1 MKRSVNVMPAS
12 LTISTPPS
20 TDAAQGAM
28 RSAGLDGIAVR
39 NLLGGAVLHG
49 LDPRALLRDA
59 GIDPA
64 VYGSAEAS
72 IDGRDLFR
80 LVRQIQVAL
89 DDSFFGFFAERFR
102 LALELERT
110 LTYLHCETFGES
122 IRVSIRFTQ
131 ALSDDIGPQLIED
144 PAGLKHVC
152 VYHTIDG
159 VDRDI
164 FVWLR
169 FVWIFQWFSWL
180 IGRPLRL
187 RGVWVRGARPVQ
199 ANGFDRFALFGC
211 PIHYDAPL
219 DALCYDRADLGA
231 PLVHRTLAEYEEYN
245 ASTPDWLATP
255 VGRSTFRARTE
266 HALVELQRAGT
277 WSASIGAVSERLR
290 TNPRRLRRDLAR
302 EGENFQHIRTRLR
315 GELAA
320 AYLLATE
327 LPVTEVGYRVGFSEP
342 GSFSRN
348 FSEWAGVTPSEYRA
362 RYKSDGA
369 RVTAATVLLS
379 DRTAD

>member
-1 MKRSVNVMPAS
+1 MVDVIDMPDLASKQTVPKRP
-12 LTISTPPS
+12 L
-20 TDAAQGAM
+20 
-28 RSAGLDGIAVR
+28 GLDGIAVKC
-39 NLLGGAVLHG
+39 LLGGAVLRGH
-49 LDPRALLRDA
+49 DPRALLRA
-59 GIDPA
+59 AEIDPA
-64 VYGSAEAS
+64 VYGNVQAA
-72 IDGRDLFR
+72 IDGRELFR
-80 LVRQIQVAL
+80 LVRQAQVAL

-131 ALSDDIGPQLIED
+131 ALSEDIGPQLVED

-152 VYHTIDG
+152 VYQTIDG

-187 RGVWVRGARPVQ
+187 RGVCVRAARPVQ

-211 PIHYDAPL
+211 PIQYEAAV
-219 DALCYDRADLGA
+219 DALIYDRGDLGA
-231 PLVHRTLAEYEEYN
+231 PLVHRTLADFEEYN
-245 ASTPDWLATP
+245 ASNPDWFATP
-255 VGRSTFRARTE
+255 IGHSTWRAQTE
-266 HALVELQRAGT
+266 QALVELQRAQI
-277 WSASIGAVSERLR
+277 WSASIELVAERLR
-290 TNPRRLRRDLAR
+290 SRPRRLRRDLVR
-302 EGENFQHIRTRLR
+302 EGDSFQHIRTRLR

-327 LPVTEVGYRVGFSEP
+327 LPITEVGYRVGFSEP
-342 GSFSRN
+342 GSFTRN
-348 FSEWAGVTPSEYRA
+348 FTEWAGVTPSKYRA
-362 RYKSDGA
+362 HYKSDGA
-369 RVTAATVLLS
+369 RVTAATLLLS
-379 DRTAD
+379 DRASI

>member
-1 MKRSVNVMPAS
+1 MGRDSSGMLDLAVNGSAGPEKR
-12 LTISTPPS
+12 
-20 TDAAQGAM
+20 
-28 RSAGLDGIAVR
+28 AGLDGIAVKS
-39 NLLGGAVLHG
+39 LLGGAVLRG
-49 LDPRALLRDA
+49 LDPHSLLRQA

-64 VYGSAEAS
+64 VYDNDRAS

-131 ALSDDIGPQLIED
+131 ALSEDIGPQLIED
-144 PAGLKHVC
+144 SAGLKHVC
-152 VYHTIDG
+152 VYHTVDG

-187 RGVWVRGARPVQ
+187 RGVCVRAARPVQ

-211 PIHYDAPL
+211 PVEYGAAI
-219 DALCYDRADLGA
+219 DALCYDRADLSA
-231 PLVHRTLAEYEEYN
+231 PLVRRTIGDLEEYN
-245 ASTPDWLATP
+245 SSAPDWFATP
-255 VGRSTFRARTE
+255 VGRSTWRTQTE
-266 HALVELQRAGT
+266 HVLVELQRSQI
-277 WSASIGAVSERLR
+277 WSSPIEMVAERLHSR
-290 TNPRRLRRDLAR
+290 PRRLRRNLAR
-302 EGENFQHIRTRLR
+302 EGESFQTIRTRLR

-327 LPVTEVGYRVGFSEP
+327 LPITEVGYRVGFSEP
-342 GSFSRN
+342 GSFTRN
-348 FSEWAGVTPSEYRA
+348 FVEWAGMTPSDYRA
-362 RYKSDGA
+362 AHKSDGG
-369 RVTAATVLLS
+369 RVTAATMLLS
-379 DRTAD
+379 DRTAT